1 MDRMVIVGL
10 IVNDA
15 SAVARYLDGLS
26 NIISYIEKKD
36 NEFNW
41 GSYIALMA
49 NLSNS
54 EFYNSLIVD
63 ALRVFNLE
71 NCCIEDIEIEPQKV
85 ESLYDVINTYDVSIK
100 GDANIFDSLDTNKV
114 YPVIHEGKVVKP
126 SKSRFGIDSLG
137 LNRFRVTLRG
147 LMNSCSFENKC
158 IIDIDNRTFG
168 LYVANRLVYGDEIE
182 HPAHITDSVVELSCG
197 DLNDD
202 FTAIGD
208 YCVKFL
214 DTFHVNIEVKEC
226 IVPNGVKTVV
236 INVAEKVLDC
246 LIVIPPT
253 VEGIF
258 ISSFNYYHLKDRH
271 SNFKIKLLLSSSV
284 NLNLTKEILA
294 NLYNDFKS
302 RYVVDSSLELDD
314 LIERIERNTKFS
326 IDFY

>member
-10 IVNDA
+10 IANDTN
-15 SAVARYLDGLS
+15 AVAGYLDGLS

-36 NEFNW
+36 DEFNW

-49 NLSNS
+49 NLSKS
-54 EFYNSLIVD
+54 GFYNSLVVN
-63 ALRVFNLE
+63 ALRVFNLD
-71 NCCIEDIEIEPQKV
+71 NCCIEDIEIKPQMVK
-85 ESLYDVINTYDVSIK
+85 SLYDVINTYDVSIK

-114 YPVIHEGKVVKP
+114 YPVIHKGKVVKP

-137 LNRFRVTLRG
+137 LNRFRVIIRG
-147 LMNSCSFENKC
+147 LMNSFAFENNC
-158 IIDIDNRTFG
+158 FIDIDNRTFG
-168 LYVANRLVYGDEIE
+168 LYVVNRLVYGDEIE

-197 DLNDD
+197 DLNDN
-202 FTAIGD
+202 FTAMGD
-208 YCVKFL
+208 YCVKFF
-214 DTFHVNIEVKEC
+214 DTFYVNIEVKEC
-226 IVPNGVKTVV
+226 IVPNGVKTVI

-246 LIVIPPT
+246 LMVIPPS

-258 ISSFNYYHLKDRH
+258 ISSFNRYHLNDRH
-271 SNFKIKLLLSSSV
+271 LNFKIKLLLPSSV

-294 NLYNDFKS
+294 NLYNDLKS
-302 RYVVDSSLELDD
+302 RYLVDSSLELDD

>member
-15 SAVARYLDGLS
+15 NTVARYLDGLS
-26 NIISYIEKKD
+26 NIISYIEMKD

-54 EFYNSLIVD
+54 EFYNSLVVD

-71 NCCIEDIEIEPQKV
+71 NCCIEDIEIKPQMVK
-85 ESLYDVINTYDVSIK
+85 SLSDVINTYDVSIK
-100 GDANIFDSLDTNKV
+100 ADANIFDSLDTNKV

-137 LNRFRVTLRG
+137 LNRFRVILRG
-147 LMNSCSFENKC
+147 FMNSCAFENNC

-168 LYVANRLVYGDEIE
+168 LYVVNRLAYGDEIE
-182 HPAHITDSVVELSCG
+182 HPAHITDSVVELSRG
-197 DLNDD
+197 DLNDN

-236 INVAEKVLDC
+236 INVCKKVLDC

-271 SNFKIKLLLSSSV
+271 LNFKIKLLLSSSV

-294 NLYNDFKS
+294 NLYNDFKL

-314 LIERIERNTKFS
+314 LIERMERNTKFS